1 MGCAGS
7 PWPPC
12 IPRPTGGFSWKNR
25 ERDEEVAGNVRLLSS
40 ARYREENKPDFKN

>member
-1 MGCAGS
+1 MGGASS

-12 IPRPTGGFSWKNR
+12 IPRATGGGFSWKNR

-40 ARYREENKPDFKN
+40 AKVQRRE